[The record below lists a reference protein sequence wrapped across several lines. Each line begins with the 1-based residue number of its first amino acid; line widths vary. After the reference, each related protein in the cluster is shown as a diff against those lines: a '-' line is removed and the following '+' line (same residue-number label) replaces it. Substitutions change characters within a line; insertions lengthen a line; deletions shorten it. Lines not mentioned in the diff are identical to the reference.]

1 MSPEFALQAEQNRP
15 GRTLAVLLTGNF
27 VTILD
32 LFIVNVALPSIQSG
46 LLASDTDLQLIVV
59 AYALAYGLCLINGAR
74 LGDLFGRRRLFLAGM
89 GLFTL
94 ASALCGLALTPWQ
107 LILAR
112 ALQGVGAGVLMP
124 QVLASIRVV
133 FEGEARR
140 RAFGIM
146 GAVQGVAA
154 SISQLLGGIL
164 ITLNPLDL
172 GWRLVFLINVPIG
185 IAALAA
191 GRRALPEWRAQVP
204 TRVDLRGALAGAAGL
219 ALILVPVME
228 GREHGWPWWSFAG
241 PVLALGVLAYFVR
254 YEKTLARHGGVPVL
268 DMRLFANRPFVAGI
282 GAVFFF
288 FSAISSF
295 FFALTL
301 LLQFGLGLEPL
312 MAGAVFTPSA
322 LAFFGASLAGP
333 KLAARY
339 GRGALLFGVLVFT
352 AGLGLSAITAATQPQ
367 NLTLLVASLLLNG
380 AGQGL
385 VIPLAFN
392 AILGS
397 VQEEQAGMAS
407 GMLSTLQVVGTSTG
421 VAVVGGVIY
430 TMLESAGNLS
440 AGDGASIY
448 GRALAAA
455 MFYNIAAALLSLVF
469 FGMATRR

>member
-1 MSPEFALQAEQNRP
+1 MNAEFALQAEKNRP
-15 GRTLAVLLTGNF
+15 WRALAVLLTGNF

-46 LLASDTDLQLIVV
+46 LSASDTDLQLIVV

-89 GLFTL
+89 GLFTV
-94 ASALCGLALTPWQ
+94 ASALCGVAVTPWQ

-154 SISQLLGGIL
+154 SISQLLGGML

-185 IAALAA
+185 IAALLA
-191 GRRALPEWRAQVP
+191 GRRALPEWRAPVP

-228 GREHGWPWWSFAG
+228 GREHGWPWWSLAG

-254 YEKTLARHGGVPVL
+254 YEKALARRGGVPVL
-268 DMRLFANRPFVAGI
+268 DMGLFANRPFVAGI

-301 LLQFGLGLEPL
+301 LLQFGLGFAPL
-312 MAGAVFTPSA
+312 AAGAVFTPSA

-333 KLAARY
+333 KLATRY
-339 GRGALLFGVLVFT
+339 GRGALLFGVLAFT
-352 AGLGLSAITAATQPQ
+352 AGLALSAVTAATQPQ
-367 NLTLLVASLLLNG
+367 NLALLVASLVLNG

-392 AILGS
+392 AILGA

-407 GMLSTLQVVGTSTG
+407 GMLSTLQVVGTSAG
-421 VAVVGGVIY
+421 VAVVGGVIF
-430 TMLESAGNLS
+430 TMLEAAGSLPAS
-440 AGDGASIY
+440 DGASIY
-448 GRALAAA
+448 GGALAAA
-455 MFYNIAAALLSLVF
+455 MLYNIAAALLSFVLF
-469 FGMATRR
+469 RLATRR

>member
-1 MSPEFALQAEQNRP
+1 MNPESTLQAEKNRP
-15 GRTLAVLLTGNF
+15 WRALAVLLTGNF

-46 LLASDTDLQLIVV
+46 LSASDTDLQLIVV

-89 GLFTL
+89 GLFTV
-94 ASALCGLALTPWQ
+94 ASALCGVAVTPWQ

-154 SISQLLGGIL
+154 SISQLLGGML

-185 IAALAA
+185 IAALLA
-191 GRRALPEWRAQVP
+191 GRRALPEWRAPVP

-228 GREHGWPWWSFAG
+228 GREHGWPWWSLAG

-254 YEKTLARHGGVPVL
+254 YEKTLARRGGVPVL
-268 DMRLFANRPFVAGI
+268 DMALFANRPFVAGI

-301 LLQFGLGLEPL
+301 LLQFGLGFAPL
-312 MAGAVFTPSA
+312 AAGAVFTPSA

-333 KLAARY
+333 KLAARH

-352 AGLGLSAITAATQPQ
+352 VGLALSAVTAAMQPQ
-367 NLTLLVASLLLNG
+367 NLALLVASLVLNG

-421 VAVVGGVIY
+421 VAVVGGVIF
-430 TMLESAGNLS
+430 TMLEAAGSLS
-440 AGDGASIY
+440 AGDGASVH

-455 MFYNIAAALLSLVF
+455 MLYNIAAALLSLVLF
-469 FGMATRR
+469 RLATRR

>member
-1 MSPEFALQAEQNRP
+1 MNPACALQTEQNHPWRA
-15 GRTLAVLLTGNF
+15 LAVLLTGNF

-32 LFIVNVALPSIQSG
+32 LFIVNVALPSIQGG
-46 LLASDTDLQLIVV
+46 LSASDTDLQLIVV

-94 ASALCGLALTPWQ
+94 ASALCGLAVAPWQ

-185 IAALAA
+185 IAALVA
-191 GRRALPEWRAQVP
+191 GRRALPEWRAPVAA
-204 TRVDLRGALAGAAGL
+204 RVDLRGALAGAAGL

-228 GREHGWPWWSFAG
+228 GREHGWPWWSLAG
-241 PVLALGVLAYFVR
+241 PVLAVGVLAYFAR
-254 YEKTLARHGGVPVL
+254 YEKALARRGGVPVL
-268 DMRLFANRPFVAGI
+268 DMGLFANRPFVAGI

-301 LLQFGLGLEPL
+301 LLQFGLGFAPL
-312 MAGAVFTPSA
+312 AAGAVFTPSA

-333 KLAARY
+333 KLVARH

-367 NLTLLVASLLLNG
+367 NLALLVASLVLNG

-397 VQEEQAGMAS
+397 VREDQAGMAS

-421 VAVVGGVIY
+421 VAVVGGVIF
-430 TMLESAGNLS
+430 TMLEAAGNLP
-440 AGDGASIY
+440 AGDGASTY
-448 GRALAAA
+448 GRALAMA

-469 FGMATRR
+469 FRMATRR